1 MFKKKLIEKG
11 FTEKDSDFIIKH
23 CPKKVS
29 TESAILAIGALI
41 DQMHYT
47 PKEVVRIVRFD
58 QLILILSEQELTEGK
73 NRLKGFGY
81 KEEAIKKMIIYYPS
95 LIAYDIET
103 LKRMIDF
110 LIKYGFRKDQ
120 IINFTTRAS
129 NFYSLSKEY
138 VEHKFVEMEGLGF
151 TKEEIIRM
159 ICFAPMSV
167 KTDRQEFINTFE
179 FLEDFSVERKD
190 VTRIISYIPSI
201 LKPNKKELYE
211 KLRVIIRSGLYR
223 EFLNNPTSLIQ
234 SAELTKARVDY
245 FDNEGIRLTASTR
258 PHVFMS
264 GEKFKRQY
272 GVSND
277 QILATYRLRQDLNQK
292 RKNMA
297 PKD

>member
-11 FTEKDSDFIIKH
+11 FTEKDANFIIKH
-23 CPKKVS
+23 CPKGVS
-29 TESAILAIGALI
+29 IEGAISAIGALL

-58 QLILILSEQELTEGK
+58 QLILILSEQELIEGK

-81 KEEAIKKMIIYYPS
+81 KEEAIKKMITYYPS
-95 LIAYDIET
+95 LIAYDVET

-120 IINFTTRAS
+120 ILNFTTRAS

-138 VEHKFVEMEGLGF
+138 VEYKFSEMEELGF
-151 TKEEIIRM
+151 MKEEIIRM
-159 ICFAPMSV
+159 ICFSPMSV

-179 FLEDFSVERKD
+179 FLEEFSVEKED
-190 VTRIISYIPSI
+190 MTRIISYIPSI
-201 LKPNKKELYE
+201 LKPDKKELHE

-245 FDNEGIRLTASTR
+245 FDNEGIRLTGTTR

-272 GVSND
+272 GVSNE
-277 QILATYRLRQDLNQK
+277 QILATYHLRQDLKQK
-292 RKNMA
+292 RNNLV